1 MKTKVAAWLIS
12 MAMTING
19 GAMPVM
25 IEETEPAIIPEEVI
39 TETVLTQQIIPEDI
53 VEETIVTEE
62 LEGEPLKA
70 ELSEMSDRL
79 YKAFNATR
87 VTVADKASVV
97 FGDAEQVMA
106 KIGDKL
112 IFWN

>member
-1 MKTKVAAWLIS
+1 MKTRIAALLMS
-12 MAMTING
+12 LAMSING
-19 GAMPVM
+19 GPIEV
-25 IEETEPAIIPEEVI
+25 EETEPAIIPEEVI

-53 VEETIVTEE
+53 VEETVVTEE

-70 ELSEMSDRL
+70 ELSAMSDRL

>member
-39 TETVLTQQIIPEDI
+39 TEMVLAQQIIPEDI
-53 VEETIVTEE
+53 VTED

-70 ELSEMSDRL
+70 ELSAMSERL

-87 VTVADKASVV
+87 VTVADKTTVV
-97 FGDAEQVMA
+97 FGDAEQVME

>member
-1 MKTKVAAWLIS
+1 MKTRIAALLMS
-12 MAMTING
+12 LAMSING
-19 GAMPVM
+19 GPIEV
-25 IEETEPAIIPEEVI
+25 EETEPAIIPEVVI

-53 VEETIVTEE
+53 VEETIVTED

-79 YKAFNATR
+79 YKAFNTTR
-87 VTVADKASVV
+87 VTIADKASVV

>member
-1 MKTKVAAWLIS
+1 MKTRIAALLMS
-12 MAMTING
+12 LAMSING
-19 GAMPVM
+19 GPIEV
-25 IEETEPAIIPEEVI
+25 EETEPAIIPEEVI
-39 TETVLTQQIIPEDI
+39 TETVLTQHVIPEDI
-53 VEETIVTEE
+53 VEETVVTEE

-70 ELSEMSDRL
+70 ELSEMSERL